1 MSHIKSEK
9 LLDVAVEASLA
20 ASDLIMEALQKPK
33 TSNHKG
39 TTDLVTATDLE
50 SEKIIKAIIKA
61 SFSDH
66 SVLAEETGKETSE
79 SNYLWVIDPLDGT
92 TNFVHGYPSFGVSI
106 GVYFNREPIA
116 SAIIEMPTLK
126 LYTAIKGKGAFCEGK
141 EIYASKTSSI
151 QDSLMVTGF
160 GYEHGENWEK
170 NMGLFRHFTDIT
182 QGVRRLGAAAIDM
195 CHVACGKADAYW
207 EYDIKPWDIGAGIG
221 SVAVEIARFCSNSI
235 VYAVEKTALG
245 TSLIEENCRRFQLK
259 NVVSIHGNAPEILH
273 HLRSP
278 HRIFIGGSSGKLRN
292 ILGVCG
298 IRMLPEGVIVLAFT
312 TLENFHT
319 AVSWVEERRRSDRSW
334 SYRLL
339 QVQLSR
345 SIPVANLTRFNP
357 LNPVTIMIIR
367 HLDKRESR
375 D

>member
-20 ASDLIMEALQKPK
+20 ASTLSWRLSKKPK

-141 EIYASKTSSI
+141 EIHASKNLKAFKI
-151 QDSLMVTGF
+151 LLWLQGLAMNMVKIGKKIWVSL
-160 GYEHGENWEK
+160 
-170 NMGLFRHFTDIT
+170 D
-182 QGVRRLGAAAIDM
+182 
-195 CHVACGKADAYW
+195 
-207 EYDIKPWDIGAGIG
+207 
-221 SVAVEIARFCSNSI
+221 
-235 VYAVEKTALG
+235 
-245 TSLIEENCRRFQLK
+245 TSLIL
-259 NVVSIHGNAPEILH
+259 
-273 HLRSP
+273 LRE
-278 HRIFIGGSSGKLRN
+278 
-292 ILGVCG
+292 LG
-298 IRMLPEGVIVLAFT
+298 
-312 TLENFHT
+312 
-319 AVSWVEERRRSDRSW
+319 D
-334 SYRLL
+334 
-339 QVQLSR
+339 
-345 SIPVANLTRFNP
+345 
-357 LNPVTIMIIR
+357 
-367 HLDKRESR
+367 
-375 D
+375 

>member
-20 ASDLIMEALQKPK
+20 ASGLIMEALQKPK

-66 SVLAEETGKETSE
+66 SFLAEETGKETSE

-141 EIYASKTSSI
+141 EIHASKTSSL
-151 QDSLMVTGF
+151 QDSLLVTGF

-207 EYDIKPWDIGAGIG
+207 EYDIKPWDIGAGIL
-221 SVAVEIARFCSNSI
+221 IAKEAGCI
-235 VYAVEKTALG
+235 VSDFTG
-245 TSLIEENCRRFQLK
+245 K
-259 NVVSIHGNAPEILH
+259 NTDMYTD
-273 HLRSP
+273 
-278 HRIFIGGSSGKLRN
+278 N
-292 ILGVCG
+292 IL
-298 IRMLPEGVIVLAFT
+298 
-312 TLENFHT
+312 
-319 AVSWVEERRRSDRSW
+319 
-334 SYRLL
+334 
-339 QVQLSR
+339 
-345 SIPVANLTRFNP
+345 LTNEALHSEMVKQIKDH
-357 LNPVTIMIIR
+357 LN
-367 HLDKRESR
+367 
-375 D
+375 